1 MADAT
6 LLDYSLLD
14 NPATRWLAAIGVA
27 SAAWLFAALFQSVV
41 VRRLAWLAERT
52 STAIDN
58 SLVDALAATR
68 LWLWLLPSLYA
79 GSLLLTLPPRS
90 ARLLAAAATVSAL
103 LQFGLWGGRLVEYW
117 SRQSHRGTGGSDVAT
132 TSSMAALRFIGKVLV
147 WAVVL
152 LLALDNIGID
162 VTAAVAGLGIGGI
175 AVALAVQNV
184 LGDLFAS
191 LSIVIDKPFEIGDF
205 VIVDSYMGTVEA
217 IGLKT
222 TRIRSLGGEQLV
234 FSNTDLLTSRLR
246 NYRRMYERRVAFKF
260 GVTYQTPPDLLEAIP
275 PLVKSIVT
283 ALETVR
289 FERAHLVAF
298 GDSALEFE
306 VVYWVL
312 DPDYGLYADRHQAI
326 NLALLREFASRGV
339 EFAYPTRTL
348 FVSQLPAA
356 D

>member
-1 MADAT
+1 MADLFDAH
-6 LLDYSLLD
+6 LLD
-14 NPATRWLAAIGVA
+14 NPLGRWLAALGVA
-27 SAAWLFAALFQSVV
+27 AAAWLLVALFQRVL
-41 VRRLAWLAERT
+41 VRRLEWLADQT
-52 STAIDN
+52 STALDN

-68 LWLWLLPSLYA
+68 LWLWWLPALYA
-79 GSLLLTLPPRS
+79 GSLLLELPPRVAS
-90 ARLLAAAATVSAL
+90 LLASAATVSVL
-103 LQFGLWGGRLVEYW
+103 WQVGLWGGRLVEYW
-117 SRQSHRGTGGSDVAT
+117 SRQSHRGSHGSDVAS

-152 LLALDNIGID
+152 LLALDNIGVD

-205 VIVDSYMGTVEA
+205 VTVDAYSGTVEA

-234 FSNTDLLTSRLR
+234 FSNADLLTSRLR
-246 NYRRMYERRVAFKF
+246 NYKRMYERRVAFKF
-260 GVTYQTPPDLLEAIP
+260 GVTYQTSPEQLEAIP
-275 PLVKSIVT
+275 PLVTAIVT
-283 ALETVR
+283 ALDTLR
-289 FERAHLVAF
+289 FQRAHLVAL

-326 NLALLREFASRGV
+326 TLALLREFATRGI

-348 FVSQLPAA
+348 FVNPPAA
-356 D
+356 AAD